1 MEQAR
6 GCVALDE
13 YRAFGQEV
21 LERAGRIAA
30 ADFRRTDVVA
40 DVADKSDG
48 GAFDPVTGTDRRVE
62 AAIRDRI
69 AARFPDHG
77 IYGEELGDKPGTAA
91 WRWIVD
97 PIDGTRAYI
106 AGLPA
111 WGCLLGLLRDGE
123 PVLGWMHQPV
133 VGETFCGDGREAW
146 VSGNAATTATIR
158 ARGSA
163 VLADAVLA
171 CTHPAMFQ
179 GQARQRFERLAERAR
194 MTRFGG
200 DCYNYCLLAH
210 GLIDLVVEDDLR
222 AHDILPLVPIVRGA
236 GGVVSDLSGETP
248 RGGLVV
254 AAANARLH
262 AEALRAMRG

>member
-1 MEQAR
+1 MEQ
-6 GCVALDE
+6 ALDE
-13 YRAFGQEV
+13 YRAFGHEALAQ
-21 LERAGRIAA
+21 AGRIAA
-30 ADFRRTDVVA
+30 EGFRRTGGVA

-48 GAFDPVTGTDRRVE
+48 GAFDPVTETDRRVE
-62 AAIRDRI
+62 AAIRERI
-69 AARFPDHG
+69 AARFPEHG
-77 IYGEELGDKPGTAA
+77 IYGEELGDTSGTAP

-106 AGLPA
+106 AGLPV

-146 VSGNAATTATIR
+146 VFSTAATATKTIR
-158 ARGSA
+158 ARDSA
-163 VLADAVLA
+163 VLADALLA
-171 CTHPAMFQ
+171 CTHPAMFT
-179 GQARQRFERLAERAR
+179 GQARERFENLAAHVR

-236 GGVVSDLSGETP
+236 GGVISDLAGETP
-248 RGGLVV
+248 RGGMVV
-254 AAANARLH
+254 AAANAALH

>member
-1 MEQAR
+1 MEQ
-6 GCVALDE
+6 ALDE
-13 YRAFGQEV
+13 YRAFGHDV
-21 LERAGRIAA
+21 LAHAGRIAA
-30 ADFRRTDVVA
+30 ADFRRVGGVA

-48 GAFDPVTGTDRRVE
+48 GAFDPVTETDRRVE
-62 AAIRDRI
+62 AAIRERI
-69 AARFPDHG
+69 AVRFPDHG
-77 IYGEELGDKPGTAA
+77 IYGEELGDKPGTTA

-106 AGLPA
+106 AGLPV

-146 VSGNAATTATIR
+146 VSTAATGATKTIR
-158 ARGSA
+158 ARDGA

-179 GQARQRFERLAERAR
+179 GQAREPFEKLAARAR
-194 MTRFGG
+194 LTRFGG

-236 GGVVSDLSGETP
+236 GGVISDLAGQTP
-248 RGGLVV
+248 RGGMVV
-254 AAANARLH
+254 AAANERLH
-262 AEALRAMRG
+262 TEALRAMRG

>member
-1 MEQAR
+1 MEQ
-6 GCVALDE
+6 ALDE
-13 YRAFGQEV
+13 YRAFGHEV
-21 LERAGRIAA
+21 LAQAGRIAA
-30 ADFRRTDVVA
+30 ADFRLIA
-40 DVADKSDG
+40 GVADKSDG
-48 GAFDPVTGTDRRVE
+48 GAFDPVTDADRRVE
-62 AAIRDRI
+62 AAIRERI

-106 AGLPA
+106 AGLPV

-133 VGETFCGDGREAW
+133 VGEAFCGDGRRAW
-146 VSGNAATTATIR
+146 VSATAAAATRTIR
-158 ARGSA
+158 ARTSA

-171 CTHPAMFQ
+171 CTHPAMFT
-179 GQARQRFERLAERAR
+179 GQARERFESLAAHVR

-210 GLIDLVVEDDLR
+210 GLIDLVIEDDLR
-222 AHDILPLVPIVRGA
+222 PHDILPLVPIVRGA
-236 GGVVSDLSGETP
+236 GGVITDLAGETP
-248 RGGLVV
+248 RDGMVV
-254 AAANARLH
+254 AAANAALH